1 MSQTQ
6 YAIPLLEE
14 EENLECQASGLPH
27 LVLTSGPFDDDGGN
41 EDSDDERFDIK
52 VEAEED

>member
-6 YAIPLLEE
+6 YANPVLEE

-41 EDSDDERFDIK
+41 EDCGDGCCDIK
-52 VEAEED
+52 AEAEED